1 MIVLHGSLIK
11 GKLHIWGETSQPSGT
26 THTKGRKSGLHRS
39 PLDLDE
45 AALLQ
50 AVSLCGRI
58 EENALEKP
66 VSLTALLPSRQK
78 PPLTPLPS
86 TPLLG
91 PPIESDGNMTLHPWK
106 VTALPLDSLSAIELL
121 SRSRGKKMLIPAVM
135 AGRGF
140 SFLCEFM
147 AFICS
152 LVVRQCYIPS
162 AEKTQ
167 KGYEARW
174 KPILLGEDRAL
185 MLRHAELMPSSV
197 RALTLIDELPEQP
210 YQALKEFLEL
220 HLDILIRTSK
230 SPFPDRKSNKK
241 QGLFPSAHD
250 AWLHAL
256 RDRNAAITVNDKEG
270 TQLVESFNAWMGSL
284 PQRAETPYHLS
295 FRLSEPRDEI
305 SQWSLTYLLQSLSD
319 PSLMFDLSS
328 LWDPESNEAVHLK
341 KEGFDWRSYLVA
353 ALGEATRVSAPIE
366 RSCTVPKPH
375 KAEMNTLEA
384 HEFLTSGA
392 EMLTAGG
399 FGVFFPG
406 WWTRGGTEG
415 RIKARA
421 RISAPEMK
429 AKRGLTLDSLAEVQW
444 EIAIGED
451 TVDLSELERL
461 AILKMPLVCIRGRWV
476 EVKGE
481 EIRQALALLKKKM
494 HDKRNIR
501 DILAMGLGAS
511 LSDDTL
517 EIEAPVISGWIESFM
532 NSLTADAATKAL
544 DEPEGF
550 TGNLRPYQKRGLG
563 WLAFLRQWGLGA
575 CLADDMGLGKTVQT
589 LALLQK
595 DLKNGFERPVLLIC
609 PTSVISNWMKEA
621 SRFTPELSVLAYH
634 GSERKKNAGLS
645 DEAEKY
651 HIVISSYS
659 LLQRDFDSFNEIEW
673 SGIILD
679 EAQNIKNH
687 GTKSARAARALSA
700 GYRIALTGTPVENSV
715 SDLWSIMEFLNP
727 GFLGNYHQFR
737 EHFLVPIQVLHDTQ
751 AEEKL
756 SRLTGPFVLRRLKTD
771 RTIIDDLPEKVETK
785 VYCHLTK
792 EQASLYAAALKE
804 LEVTISESEGI
815 ERKGQILALIM
826 KLKQIC
832 NHPAHFLKD
841 GSSLVNRS
849 GKLSRLSE
857 ILDETS
863 SVGDRSLIFTQ
874 FTEMGEMLKTFL
886 EEQYGEE
893 VLFLHGGLS
902 RDRRDEMITRFQDEE
917 KGPHHFVLSLKA
929 GGTGLN
935 LTRASH
941 VFHFDR
947 WWNPAVEN
955 QATDRAFRIGQTHT
969 VEVHKFICAGTF
981 EEKIDEMLENK
992 RDLAER
998 VVGHGEGWITKL
1010 STKELKDI
1018 MALRATAFQQ

>member
-1 MIVLHGSLIK
+1 MIVLHGSIIK
-11 GKLHIWGETSQPSGT
+11 GRPHLWGETSPHSDT
-26 THTKGRKSGLHRS
+26 PHSKGRKSRLQRS

-45 AALLQ
+45 TVLLQ
-50 AVSLCGRI
+50 VVSQCGGV
-58 EENALEKP
+58 EAKTMEKP
-66 VSLTALLPSRQK
+66 LSLTAFLPSQQK
-78 PPLTPLPS
+78 PHLAPLPS

-91 PPIESDGNMTLHPWK
+91 ATEGDGITALHPWN
-106 VTALPLDSLSAIELL
+106 VTAMPIDSHSAIEML
-121 SRSRGKKMLIPAVM
+121 SLWRGKRMLRPGVM
-135 AGRGF
+135 AGHDL
-140 SFLCEFM
+140 SFLCEFT

-162 AEKTQ
+162 VEKMQ
-167 KGYEARW
+167 KEYEARW
-174 KPILLGEDRAL
+174 KPILIGEDRAL
-185 MLRHAELMPSSV
+185 MLRQAELMPSSV
-197 RALTLIDELPEQP
+197 RAMTLTEEEPEQP
-210 YQALKEFLEL
+210 YQALKEFLEI
-220 HLDILIRTSK
+220 HLDTLVRTSRQYMH
-230 SPFPDRKSNKK
+230 DRKDNRKPAS
-241 QGLFPSAHD
+241 FSSAHD

-256 RDRNAAITVNDKEG
+256 KDRDAAIAVNDKEG
-270 TQLVESFNAWMGSL
+270 AQLVESFNAWMGSL
-284 PQRAETPYHLS
+284 PRRTETPWHLS
-295 FRLSEPRDEI
+295 FRLTEPGD
-305 SQWSLTYLLQSLSD
+305 SVSPWSLTYLLQSSGD
-319 PSLMFDLSS
+319 PSLLFDLSS
-328 LWDPESNEAVHLK
+328 LWDPKSNEALHLK

-353 ALGEATRVSAPIE
+353 ALGEATRISAPIE

-375 KAEMNTLEA
+375 NAEMNTLEA
-384 HEFLTSGA
+384 YQFLTSGA
-392 EMLTAGG
+392 ELLSAGG

-421 RISAPEMK
+421 HISAPAPLTRK
-429 AKRGLTLDSLAEVQW
+429 ALTLDSLAEVHW
-444 EIAIGED
+444 DIAIGED
-451 TVDLSELERL
+451 TIDLGELERL
-461 AILKMPLVCIRGRWV
+461 ATLKLPLVCIRGKWV

-481 EIRQALALLKKKM
+481 EIRHALALMKKKM
-494 HDKRNIR
+494 HEKRNIR
-501 DILAMGLGAS
+501 DILAMALGAS
-511 LSDDTL
+511 VDSEPL
-517 EIEAPVISGWIESFM
+517 EIETPVISGWIESFI
-532 NSLTADAATKAL
+532 NSLTADATTKAL

-589 LALLQK
+589 LALLQQ
-595 DLKNGFERPVLLIC
+595 DLQNGFDRPVLLIC

-621 SRFTPELSVLAYH
+621 SRFTPELSTLVYH
-634 GSERKKNAGLS
+634 GTERKKSATLP
-645 DEAEKY
+645 DEAGK
-651 HIVISSYS
+651 HHLVISSYS
-659 LLQRDFDSFNEIEW
+659 LLQRDFESFNEIEW
-673 SGIILD
+673 GGIILD

-687 GTKSARAARALSA
+687 STKSARAAQALSA

-727 GFLGNYHQFR
+727 GFLGNHHQFR
-737 EHFLVPIQVLHDTQ
+737 EHFLVPIQVLHDKN

-756 SRLTGPFVLRRLKTD
+756 SKLTGPFVLRRLKTD

-841 GSSLVNRS
+841 GSSLGNRS

-874 FTEMGEMLKTFL
+874 FREMGEMLKTFL

-893 VLFLHGGLS
+893 VLFLHGGVS
-902 RDRRDEMITRFQDEE
+902 RDRRDEMVTRFQDDE
-917 KGPHHFVLSLKA
+917 KGPLHFILSLKA

-955 QATDRAFRIGQTHT
+955 QATDRAFRIGQTRT

-981 EEKIDEMLENK
+981 EEKLDEILENK

-998 VVGHGEGWITKL
+998 VVGHGEGWITEL
-1010 STKELKDI
+1010 SAKELKNI